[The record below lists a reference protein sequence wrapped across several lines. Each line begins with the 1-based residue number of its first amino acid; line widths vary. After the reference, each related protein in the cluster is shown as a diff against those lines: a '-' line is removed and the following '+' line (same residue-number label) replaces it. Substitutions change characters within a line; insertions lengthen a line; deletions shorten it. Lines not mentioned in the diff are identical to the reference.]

1 MDIFNCHEVIYMIT
15 ELAAFLV
22 YCIGMSFTPGPNNL
36 MSLSVSQKVGFKRAV
51 PFLWGLF
58 FSFFIINGAAYLCSS
73 TLQELIPQLETL
85 FKALGS
91 LYILYLTYKIV
102 KPPSKTSE
110 KEEKNIKSRL
120 FISGFVLNL
129 TNIKVMLFFLMGYM
143 VFILPAFTSLVPR
156 LLLGIIMCLLC
167 SVSNVLWALAGAA
180 FRHYFAAHERVT
192 SIVLGL
198 LLLFSVVEIWL

>member
-1 MDIFNCHEVIYMIT
+1 MMS

-36 MSLSVSQKVGFKRAV
+36 MSLSVSQKVGFKQAA

-58 FSFFIINGAAYLCSS
+58 FSFFIIDGAAYFCSA
-73 TLQELIPQLETL
+73 TLQELIPQLETP

-102 KPPSKTSE
+102 KPQSAAAE
-110 KEEKNIKSRL
+110 NEEKNIKSRL

-129 TNIKVMLFFLMGYM
+129 TNVKVMLFSSWDTWSLSCRHLRLLFPVFFWVSSCACYVPFLMYSGPWQAQHSAI
-143 VFILPAFTSLVPR
+143 ILRPMNEV
-156 LLLGIIMCLLC
+156 LL
-167 SVSNVLWALAGAA
+167 SFSAYSS
-180 FRHYFAAHERVT
+180 YF
-192 SIVLGL
+192 L
-198 LLLFSVVEIWL
+198 

>member
-1 MDIFNCHEVIYMIT
+1 MIT
-15 ELAAFLV
+15 ELTAFLV

-73 TLQELIPQLETL
+73 TLQELIPQLETP

-110 KEEKNIKSRL
+110 KEEK
-120 FISGFVLNL
+120 
-129 TNIKVMLFFLMGYM
+129 T
-143 VFILPAFTSLVPR
+143 
-156 LLLGIIMCLLC
+156 
-167 SVSNVLWALAGAA
+167 
-180 FRHYFAAHERVT
+180 
-192 SIVLGL
+192 
-198 LLLFSVVEIWL
+198 

>member
-1 MDIFNCHEVIYMIT
+1 MMS

-36 MSLSVSQKVGFKRAV
+36 MSLSVSQKVGFKQAA

-58 FSFFIINGAAYLCSS
+58 FSFFIIDGVAYFCSA
-73 TLQELIPQLETL
+73 TLQELIPQLETP

-102 KPPSKTSE
+102 KPQPASAE
-110 KEEKNIKSRL
+110 NEEKNIKSRL

-129 TNIKVMLFFLMGYM
+129 TNVKVMLFFLMGYM
-143 VFILPAFTSLVPR
+143 VFILPAFTSLPVFFWVSSCACYVPFLMYSGPWQAQHSAIILR
-156 LLLGIIMCLLC
+156 PMNEVLL
-167 SVSNVLWALAGAA
+167 SFSAYSS
-180 FRHYFAAHERVT
+180 YF
-192 SIVLGL
+192 L
-198 LLLFSVVEIWL
+198 